1 MRLTNKRYEEI
12 KETICDFLSDYD
24 IDRLPINVF
33 ELAKKM
39 KIKVIY
45 ASEILKKHPKKVDE
59 YVIFSFP
66 HSYLHYDE
74 KEQRFIIY
82 LDDIGTKIKRQRFS
96 MAHEIMHIILGHTEQ
111 SPKNEAEANF
121 GATYLLAPTSLAL
134 INGAFMPLTDPTIVM
149 NIFDVSFSEAE
160 IAVRYFE
167 NRMFC
172 NSDIKPYEKELNDR
186 FRKSF
191 YKLLNIYK

>member
-1 MRLTNKRYEEI
+1 
-12 KETICDFLSDYD
+12 
-24 IDRLPINVF
+24 
-33 ELAKKM
+33 
-39 KIKVIY
+39 
-45 ASEILKKHPKKVDE
+45 
-59 YVIFSFP
+59 
-66 HSYLHYDE
+66 
-74 KEQRFIIY
+74 
-82 LDDIGTKIKRQRFS
+82 

-111 SPKNEAEANF
+111 SSKNEAEANF

-167 NRMFC
+167 
-172 NSDIKPYEKELNDR
+172 KELNDR

-191 YKLLNIYK
+191 CKLLNIYK